1 MKYPGQA
8 MPDQNKASREL
19 LDPVSRIS
27 EILFGLLMALTFT
40 TTFNAAT
47 TGQESVRTMFFAA
60 LGCNLAW
67 GLVDA
72 MIFLVQTLTERGYR
86 SDLLRRVRTAT
97 EPAQAHRMIADS
109 MPLLATNLTVADFEA
124 LRVRLRQLPESA
136 VRARLSPSD
145 FLAALAVFL
154 LVVLATFPVVIPFLI
169 MADLALAM
177 RVLQRHRHHHDVL
190 RRLGTGPLRRIPSA
204 VDRPLDARAGCHP
217 GRGDD
222 CAWWMRRIRAG
233 LRLPD

>member
-8 MPDQNKASREL
+8 MPDQNKARREL

-109 MPLLATNLTVADFEA
+109 MPLLAPNLTVADFEA
-124 LRVRLRQLPESA
+124 LRVRLSQLPESA
-136 VRARLSPSD
+136 VRAHLSPSD

-177 RVLQRHRHHHDVL
+177 RFSNGIAIAMMFFAGWG
-190 RRLGTGPLRRIPSA
+190 LGRYAGF
-204 VDRPLDARAGCHP
+204 RPLWTGL
-217 GRGDD
+217 
-222 CAWWMRRIRAG
+222 WMLVLGVILVAVTIALG
-233 LRLPD
+233 G